1 MAEQRRASS
10 SRLHR
15 LLFDGDESKY
25 EVWET
30 KLLGHLHLLGLKDT
44 VLKAPV
50 TQAEKAADPKKN
62 EDAYAELIQLLD
74 DKSLCLVMR
83 DGKDDGRKALKILK
97 DYYAGSG
104 KPRIISLYTTLTSL
118 QKSND
123 ESVMDYIIRAETAI
137 TALRSAGETLGDGLL
152 VAMALK
158 GLPESFKPFAI
169 HVAHT
174 YDNITFADFK
184 TKLRSF
190 EETENI
196 RATGSNDDSVMKTQG
211 RTGRRPPK
219 ASSAHRPTKDDSEM
233 VCFKC
238 GTKGHRARACR
249 QKTWCSVCKSDTH
262 RDATCRRKDKDRDRR
277 DGVSKVSEN
286 AEVTG
291 DFAFT
296 MADGRA
302 SDHQRQSARTIQER
316 GLMVDTDGRASDQRE
331 PGRTIQERG
340 LMVDTG
346 ATSHVINDIAWFTS
360 FDSTFRPE
368 THSVELADGTR
379 CSGVAQRR
387 GTAVV
392 TLIDSSG
399 RRCNAKLRDAL
410 YVPSYPQNIFSVKA
424 ATTTGSTV
432 IFKEGDD
439 ALITRCGTRFD
450 IHVYGRL
457 YYLHTEVESNDDK
470 CNATHDIQAWH
481 EILGHCNYDDV
492 LRLHDVVD
500 GMQIKGKMSRP
511 EQECEVCI
519 QGKFTQTRNRNPD
532 ARAKAPLEMVHTDL
546 AGPIATESLEGYKY
560 AQSFTDDYSNAVF
573 VYFLK
578 KKSDTVQ
585 ATEKFL
591 ADVSPYGKVKCMRS
605 DNAAEF
611 TGGDFQALLR
621 KSKIRHETS
630 APYSPH
636 QNGTAERGWRTLF
649 EMGRCMLIE
658 SELPKHLWHYAV
670 QTAAMVRNRCLN
682 KRTGLTPY
690 EMLTNKK
697 PNVSRMQRFGSVCY
711 TYKQEKGKLDSRC
724 DQGRFVGYDKNS
736 PAYLVYLPNTNKVQ
750 KHRLVKFVSKTVA
763 EKHTQTDEP
772 DLNDDSVGHIVRTS
786 GTQGVNRSAE
796 KAPEPNE
803 PSKSPH
809 RDSPRAANESTDET
823 ESVTRVDPESRRYPT
838 RVRRAPNYLGDF
850 VTEDSDSDGMNVT
863 VDYCCRAVCGIPQTY
878 GEAMQSDSS
887 KQWRKAMDE
896 EIQSLNENKT
906 FTPTTLPVGKKAV
919 GGRWVYAIKSGVDG
933 NDQYKARFVAK
944 GYSQKMGV
952 DYGETFSPTADLT
965 SVRIVLQK
973 AVQEN
978 LLVHQMD
985 VKTAFLHAPIDY
997 EIYINPPEGYAEKEG
1012 VVYKLEKSLYGLK
1025 QSGRNW
1031 NRVLHDCLTENGFT
1045 QNQADH
1051 CVYSQESQE
1060 GKVIIIVWVDDLI
1073 IAASDER
1080 KLKKVKGMLAE
1091 QFKMKDLGQLKHFL
1105 GIDFD
1110 FSDDCIKMSQEKYTN
1125 KILQRFNMSEC
1136 RVRDTPCEQKLEYSN
1151 DAVKMTD
1158 IRMYR
1163 EAVGSLIYLTTCTR
1177 PDLSFVVS
1185 RLSQYLAE
1193 PTEEQWVTVKH
1204 VLRYLKGTANKG
1216 LTFRRSTENL
1226 GIKAYSDA
1234 DWAADASDRRSTTGY
1249 CVSLSENSALVSWK
1263 TKKQPT
1269 VALSTCEAEYMA
1281 LASTVQE
1288 CLYLEHLLGEM
1299 DGYNYTQTVI
1309 HEDNQGTI
1317 ALARNPVNRKR
1328 CKHID
1333 IKYHF
1338 IRSTVNEGKVN
1349 LMYCSTDEMVAD
1361 VMTKPVSKFKL
1372 GKFAGPL
1379 FGD

>member
-1 MAEQRRASS
+1 M
-10 SRLHR
+10 
-15 LLFDGDESKY
+15 
-25 EVWET
+25 
-30 KLLGHLHLLGLKDT
+30 
-44 VLKAPV
+44 
-50 TQAEKAADPKKN
+50 
-62 EDAYAELIQLLD
+62 
-74 DKSLCLVMR
+74 
-83 DGKDDGRKALKILK
+83 
-97 DYYAGSG
+97 
-104 KPRIISLYTTLTSL
+104 
-118 QKSND
+118 
-123 ESVMDYIIRAETAI
+123 
-137 TALRSAGETLGDGLL
+137 
-152 VAMALK
+152 
-158 GLPESFKPFAI
+158 
-169 HVAHT
+169 
-174 YDNITFADFK
+174 
-184 TKLRSF
+184 
-190 EETENI
+190 
-196 RATGSNDDSVMKTQG
+196 
-211 RTGRRPPK
+211 
-219 ASSAHRPTKDDSEM
+219 
-233 VCFKC
+233 
-238 GTKGHRARACR
+238 
-249 QKTWCSVCKSDTH
+249 
-262 RDATCRRKDKDRDRR
+262 
-277 DGVSKVSEN
+277 
-286 AEVTG
+286 
-291 DFAFT
+291 
-296 MADGRA
+296 
-302 SDHQRQSARTIQER
+302 
-316 GLMVDTDGRASDQRE
+316 
-331 PGRTIQERG
+331 
-340 LMVDTG
+340 
-346 ATSHVINDIAWFTS
+346 
-360 FDSTFRPE
+360 
-368 THSVELADGTR
+368 
-379 CSGVAQRR
+379 
-387 GTAVV
+387 
-392 TLIDSSG
+392 
-399 RRCNAKLRDAL
+399 
-410 YVPSYPQNIFSVKA
+410 
-424 ATTTGSTV
+424 
-432 IFKEGDD
+432 
-439 ALITRCGTRFD
+439 
-450 IHVYGRL
+450 
-457 YYLHTEVESNDDK
+457 
-470 CNATHDIQAWH
+470 
-481 EILGHCNYDDV
+481 
-492 LRLHDVVD
+492 
-500 GMQIKGKMSRP
+500 
-511 EQECEVCI
+511 
-519 QGKFTQTRNRNPD
+519 
-532 ARAKAPLEMVHTDL
+532 
-546 AGPIATESLEGYKY
+546 
-560 AQSFTDDYSNAVF
+560 
-573 VYFLK
+573 
-578 KKSDTVQ
+578 Q

-605 DNAAEF
+605 DNGTEF

-621 KSKIRHETS
+621 KSKIRHETT

-670 QTAAMVRNRCLN
+670 QTAATVRNRCLN

-711 TYKQEKGKLDSRC
+711 NYQQEKGKLDSRC

-736 PAYLVYLPNTNKVQ
+736 PAYLVYHPNTNKVQ
-750 KHRLVKFVSKTVA
+750 KHRLVKFVSKTAA
-763 EKHTQTDEP
+763 EKQTQTDEP
-772 DLNDDSVGHIVRTS
+772 DLNDDSVGHRVRTR

-796 KAPEPNE
+796 KALEQNE
-803 PSKSPH
+803 PGKSPH
-809 RDSPRAANESTDET
+809 CDTSPRAANESTEHNET
-823 ESVTRVDPESRRYPT
+823 GSVTSVDPESRRYPT
-838 RVRRAPNYLGDF
+838 RERRAPNYLGDF
-850 VTEDSDSDGMNVT
+850 VREDGDSDGMHVT

-878 GEAMQSDSS
+878 GEAMQSDNS
-887 KQWRKAMDE
+887 KEWRKAMNE

-906 FTPTTLPVGKKAV
+906 FTPTTLPVGKKPV

-965 SVRIVLQK
+965 SVRIVIQK

-985 VKTAFLHAPIDY
+985 VKTAFLHAPIDH
-997 EIYINPPEGYAEKEG
+997 EIYINPPEGYEEKEG
-1012 VVYKLEKSLYGLK
+1012 VVYRLEKSLYGLK

-1045 QNQADH
+1045 QNQADN
-1051 CVYSQESQE
+1051 CVYSQESKE

-1073 IAASDER
+1073 IAASDEG

-1110 FSDDCIKMSQEKYTN
+1110 FSDECIKMSQEKYIN

-1185 RLSQYLAE
+1185 RLSHYLAE

-1204 VLRYLKGTANKG
+1204 VLRYLKGTADKG
-1216 LTFRRSTENL
+1216 LTFRRSTEHL

-1234 DWAADASDRRSTTGY
+1234 DWAADTIDRRSTTGY

-1263 TKKQPT
+1263 AKKQPT

-1288 CLYLEHLLGEM
+1288 CLYLEQLLENM
-1299 DGYNYTQTVI
+1299 DGYQYTQTVI

-1333 IKYHF
+1333 IRYHF

-1349 LMYCSTDEMVAD
+1349 LMYCATDEMVAD

-1372 GKFAGPL
+1372 GKFAGLL

>member
-174 YDNITFADFK
+174 YDNITFAEFK

-331 PGRTIQERG
+331 PARTIQERG

-578 KKSDTVQ
+578 KKSDAVQ

-838 RVRRAPNYLGDF
+838 RARRAPNYLGDF